1 VDTTDVR
8 GRLSLASE
16 ATLVRTGWICTAVV
30 YVSFIISLDDVNF
43 QVGQAGVGADLAE
56 RVLGKVGR
64 RFKETWA
71 RRLWGDTISHR
82 MNISVLRPSSVS

>member
-1 VDTTDVR
+1 MDVR
-8 GRLSLASE
+8 GHLSLASE

-30 YVSFIISLDDVNF
+30 YVAFIIGLDDVNF
-43 QVGQAGVGADLAE
+43 QVGQAGLGAGLTK

-71 RRLWGDTISHR
+71 RRLWGDTMSHG